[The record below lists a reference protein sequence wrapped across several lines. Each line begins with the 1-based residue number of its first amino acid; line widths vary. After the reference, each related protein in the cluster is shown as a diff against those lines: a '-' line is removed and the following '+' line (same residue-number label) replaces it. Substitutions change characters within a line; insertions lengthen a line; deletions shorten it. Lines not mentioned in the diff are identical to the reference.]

1 MNTNKPLH
9 NQRLVTFESR
19 KSEAMRQLIE
29 KQGGVCVEAPSMQE
43 VPLEKNDQIEH
54 FIEELFAKR
63 IDAIVFMTGVGAR
76 ALIELIAKEK
86 GLEETIQAI
95 SIPVIVSRGP
105 KPHKVLKEYGIPIT
119 VNVPE
124 PNTWRE
130 VIQELDDCDDIGS
143 VQGKKIAVQEYGI
156 TNQALTEG
164 LEKRG
169 AKIVRVPIYKW
180 SLPDDL
186 GSLQA
191 GIQAIVDEEVDAVL
205 FTSGQQIQHV
215 IQVAK
220 SMGVHADLNK
230 ALNKTV
236 IASIGPV
243 CTETLQQLGYGADLE
258 PAHSTIGAF
267 VLDIANKLEA
277 AKSMKQNPTISI
289 DSNDPTPPKQDSD
302 ALHNSLLMKA
312 LRCEPT
318 EVTPIWLMRQ
328 AGRYM
333 HEYQAIRRNVSF
345 LDFCKN
351 KEMVAEMTVLAQE
364 KLGADAAIIFSDILV
379 IVECF
384 GMGLEYDRKEGSSI
398 QVSLDEGKHID
409 QLETLNVREHLG
421 FVYDSIKL
429 TRQSLKPNIPLLGFC
444 GAPFTLASYMVE
456 GGISKNF
463 ARTKKFM
470 YEDSGRWKVLLD
482 KVSDGLIEHLNGQ
495 IDAGVQAVQVFDSWV
510 GCLGPLDYA
519 QYAMP
524 YSQKV
529 IEGVKGRVPVIH
541 FGTANTALLKQMS
554 QAGGDVMGIDFRV
567 NIDDAWE
574 MVGTHKAIQGNM
586 DPLILY
592 ANKETIRARAKSIL
606 DQVGNRPGHIFNL
619 GHGILPETP
628 FEHAKYLIDIV
639 HELSQKK

>member
-19 KSEAMRQLIE
+19 KSDAMRLLIQ
-29 KQGGVCVEAPSMQE
+29 KQGGICIEAPSMQE
-43 VPLEKNDQIEH
+43 VPLEKNAEIEY

-63 IDAIVFMTGVGAR
+63 IDAIIFMTGVGAKT
-76 ALIELIAKEK
+76 LIELIAKEK
-86 GLEETIQAI
+86 GMEQTIQAI

-105 KPHKVLKEYGIPIT
+105 KPYKILKEYGIPIT

-130 VIQELDDCDDIGS
+130 VIQELDDCRDIGS
-143 VQGKKIAVQEYGI
+143 VQGKTIAVQEYGI

-180 SLPDDL
+180 ALPDDL
-186 GSLQA
+186 GPLQA
-191 GIQAIVDEEVDAVL
+191 GIRAIIDRKVDAAL
-205 FTSGQQIQHV
+205 FTSGQQIHHV
-215 IQVAK
+215 FEVAK
-220 SMGVHADLNK
+220 SMDLDIELKK
-230 ALNKTV
+230 AFDQTV

-243 CTETLQQLGYGADLE
+243 CTETLEQLGYGADLE
-258 PAHSTIGAF
+258 PTHSTIGAF
-267 VLDIANKLEA
+267 VLDVANKLET
-277 AKSMKQNPTISI
+277 AKALKRNPTVSI
-289 DSNDPTPPKQDSD
+289 TPKDSLPSRQDENV
-302 ALHNSLLMKA
+302 LHNSLLMKA

-351 KEMVAEMTVLAQE
+351 KAMVAEMTVLAQE

-384 GMGLEYDRKEGSSI
+384 GMALEYDRKEGSSI

-409 QLETLNVREHLG
+409 QLETINVREHLA

-456 GGISKNF
+456 GGISKTF

-470 YEDSGRWKVLLD
+470 YEDAGRWKVLLD
-482 KVSDGLIEHLNGQ
+482 KISDGLIEHLNGQ

-541 FGTANTALLKQMS
+541 FGTSNTALLKQMS

-567 NIDDAWE
+567 NIDDAWD

-606 DQVGNRPGHIFNL
+606 DQVGGRPGHVFNL

-639 HELSQKK
+639 HELSYKK